1 MNLNLAAVE
10 EKQLVSDLYDKTIH
24 FPLGLPGLQ
33 GHTRFV
39 LTRDEGEAPFFTLR
53 SLDDMRIGL
62 TVVEPYALVPDYTFE
77 VDDDQLIPISSPS
90 NLDCAV
96 LAVVLVDSSDNNRI
110 HIRANLVSPIIVNK
124 KVKMGRQ
131 ITISNPPSMYTE
143 AVGFEF

>member
-1 MNLNLAAVE
+1 MNLNLAAE

-33 GHTRFV
+33 GHTRFL

-62 TVVEPYALVPDYTFE
+62 TVVEPYALVPDYTFD

-90 NLDCAV
+90 NLDCAILV
-96 LAVVLVDSSDNNRI
+96 VVLVDSQNNNRI
-110 HIRANLVSPIIVNK
+110 QVRANLTAPIIINK

-131 ITISNPPSMYTE
+131 VAITNPPSIYNE
-143 AVGFEF
+143 SVGFEF